1 MAEKK
6 TRTNKK
12 EVKDVKEVNETTNV
26 NEMNVKFPKPKEICE
41 ALNEYVIGQDDAKRI
56 LSVAVYNHYKRIL
69 ANIYNASPKEEF
81 NNVTIDKS
89 NLLLCGSTGSGKT
102 FLIKQIAKLLGLPC
116 YIADATKLTESGYVG
131 DDVESILVGLLQEAD
146 YNVEL
151 AQMGIVALDEI
162 DKVGRRGD
170 NPSITRDVGGEGV
183 QQGLLKIVEG
193 GVVGVPPKGG
203 RKHPEQPLVYID
215 TTNILFIGL
224 GAFDGLD
231 KIVERRLNRKTVGFN
246 QESIKKNDNEEN
258 ILSQVISADLKSFGL
273 IPELIG
279 RFPIVTY
286 TNQLSKEDLVR
297 ILKEPKNALIK
308 QYQKLLSIDGV
319 DLVFE
324 DEALDI
330 IAEETLKL
338 KIGARGLRTIME
350 KVLTNIMYDY
360 CDKYG
365 EKVSIG
371 VDYVSKVL
379 RIDMQK
385 AA

>member
-1 MAEKK
+1 MTTSKTKK
-6 TRTNKK
+6 T
-12 EVKDVKEVNETTNV
+12 TTKTVDDEINV
-26 NEMNVKFPKPKEICE
+26 QEMNSKFPKPKEICK
-41 ALNEYVIGQDDAKRI
+41 ALDEYVIGQDDAKRI

-69 ANIYNASPKEEF
+69 SNLYSACPKEELAD
-81 NNVTIDKS
+81 VTIDKS
-89 NLLLCGSTGSGKT
+89 NLLLCGATGSGKT

-162 DKVGRRGD
+162 DKLGRRGD

-246 QESIKKNDNEEN
+246 QDTVDKKEQEEN
-258 ILSQVISADLKSFGL
+258 ILSQVVSADLKSFGL

-286 TNQLSKEDLVR
+286 TNELSKEDLVR

-308 QYQKLLSIDGV
+308 QYQKLLAIDGV
-319 DLVFE
+319 DLEFK
-324 DEALDI
+324 DNALEL

-338 KIGARGLRTIME
+338 KIGARGLRNIME

-365 EKVSIG
+365 KKVT
-371 VDYVSKVL
+371 VDKKYVSKIL
-379 RIDMQK
+379 KIKDDIKKK

>member
-1 MAEKK
+1 MTTSKTKK
-6 TRTNKK
+6 TATKTVDD
-12 EVKDVKEVNETTNV
+12 EINV
-26 NEMNVKFPKPKEICE
+26 QEMNSKFPKPKEICK
-41 ALNEYVIGQDDAKRI
+41 ALDEYVIGQDDAKRI

-69 ANIYNASPKEEF
+69 SNLYSACPKEELAD
-81 NNVTIDKS
+81 VTIDKS
-89 NLLLCGSTGSGKT
+89 NLLLCGATGSGKT

-162 DKVGRRGD
+162 DKLGRRGD

-246 QESIKKNDNEEN
+246 QDTVDKKEQEEN
-258 ILSQVISADLKSFGL
+258 ILSQVVSADLKSFGL

-286 TNQLSKEDLVR
+286 TNELSKEDLVR

-308 QYQKLLSIDGV
+308 QYQKLLAIDGV
-319 DLVFE
+319 DLEFK
-324 DEALDI
+324 DNALEL

-338 KIGARGLRTIME
+338 KIGARGLRNIME

-365 EKVSIG
+365 KKVT
-371 VDYVSKVL
+371 VDKKYVSKIL
-379 RIDMQK
+379 KIKDDIKKK

>member
-1 MAEKK
+1 MAVSKTKNTAKK
-6 TRTNKK
+6 
-12 EVKDVKEVNETTNV
+12 VNEEIDV
-26 NEMNVKFPKPKEICE
+26 QEMNAKFPKPKEICE
-41 ALNEYVIGQDDAKRI
+41 ALDEYVIGQDDAKRI

-69 ANIYNASPKEEF
+69 ANLYNASPKKAF
-81 NNVTIDKS
+81 SDVTIDKS
-89 NLLLCGSTGSGKT
+89 NLLLCGATGSGKT
-102 FLIKQIAKLLGLPC
+102 FLIKQIARLLGLPC

-162 DKVGRRGD
+162 DKLGRHGD

-246 QESIKKNDNEEN
+246 QDMFDKNKDEEEN
-258 ILSQVISADLKSFGL
+258 ILSQVVSADLKSFGL

-286 TNQLSKEDLVR
+286 TNELSKEDLVR

-308 QYQKLLSIDGV
+308 QYQKLLAIDGV
-319 DLVFE
+319 DLEFK
-324 DEALDI
+324 DNALEL

-338 KIGARGLRTIME
+338 KIGARGLRNVME

-365 EKVSIG
+365 KKVT
-371 VDYVSKVL
+371 VDKKYVSKIL
-379 RIDMQK
+379 KIDDSIKKK

>member
-1 MAEKK
+1 MAESKSKK
-6 TRTNKK
+6 ST
-12 EVKDVKEVNETTNV
+12 KDNNNEIDIQ
-26 NEMNVKFPKPKEICE
+26 EMNAKFPKPKDICK
-41 ALNEYVIGQDDAKRI
+41 ALDEYVIGQEDAKRI

-69 ANIYNASPKEEF
+69 ANIYHATPKEELSD
-81 NNVTIDKS
+81 VTIDKS

-102 FLIKQIAKLLGLPC
+102 FLIKQIAKFLGLPC

-146 YNVEL
+146 YDVEL

-193 GVVGVPPKGG
+193 GVIGVPPKGG

-246 QESIKKNDNEEN
+246 QDLFDKNKDNEEN

-286 TNQLSKEDLVR
+286 TNELSKEDLVR

-308 QYQKLLSIDGV
+308 QYQKLLAIDGV
-319 DLVFE
+319 DLEFK
-324 DEALDI
+324 DNALEV

-338 KIGARGLRTIME
+338 KIGARGLRNIME

-365 EKVSIG
+365 KKVI
-371 VDYVSKVL
+371 VDKKYVSKILKVEE
-379 RIDMQK
+379 QTKK

>member
-1 MAEKK
+1 MAAFKTKDTTKK
-6 TRTNKK
+6 
-12 EVKDVKEVNETTNV
+12 VNEEIDV
-26 NEMNVKFPKPKEICE
+26 QEMNAKFPKPKEICK
-41 ALNEYVIGQDDAKRI
+41 ALDEYVIGQDDAKRI

-69 ANIYNASPKEEF
+69 ANLYNASSKKEF
-81 NNVTIDKS
+81 SDVTIEKS
-89 NLLLCGSTGSGKT
+89 NLLLCGATGSGKT
-102 FLIKQIAKLLGLPC
+102 FLIKQIARLLGLPC

-162 DKVGRRGD
+162 DKLGRHGD

-246 QESIKKNDNEEN
+246 QDMFDKNKDEEEN
-258 ILSQVISADLKSFGL
+258 ILSQVVSADLKSFGL

-286 TNQLSKEDLVR
+286 TNELSKEDLVR

-308 QYQKLLSIDGV
+308 QYQKLLAIDGV
-319 DLVFE
+319 DLEFK
-324 DEALDI
+324 DNALEL

-338 KIGARGLRTIME
+338 KIGARGLRNIME

-365 EKVSIG
+365 KKVT
-371 VDYVSKVL
+371 VDKKYVSKIL
-379 RIDMQK
+379 KIDDSIKKK

>member
-1 MAEKK
+1 MAVSKTKNTAKK
-6 TRTNKK
+6 
-12 EVKDVKEVNETTNV
+12 VNEEIDV
-26 NEMNVKFPKPKEICE
+26 QEMNAKFPKPKEICK
-41 ALNEYVIGQDDAKRI
+41 ALDEYVIGQDDAKRI

-69 ANIYNASPKEEF
+69 ANLYNASPKKEF
-81 NNVTIDKS
+81 SDVTIDKS
-89 NLLLCGSTGSGKT
+89 NLLLCGATGSGKT
-102 FLIKQIAKLLGLPC
+102 FLIKQIARLLGLPC

-162 DKVGRRGD
+162 DKLGRHGD

-246 QESIKKNDNEEN
+246 QDMFDKNKDEEEN
-258 ILSQVISADLKSFGL
+258 ILSQVVSADLKSFGL

-286 TNQLSKEDLVR
+286 TNELSKEDLVR

-308 QYQKLLSIDGV
+308 QYQKLLAIDGV
-319 DLVFE
+319 DLEFK
-324 DEALDI
+324 DNALEL

-338 KIGARGLRTIME
+338 KIGARGLRNVME

-365 EKVSIG
+365 KKVT
-371 VDYVSKVL
+371 VDKKYVSKIL
-379 RIDMQK
+379 KIDDSIKKK